1 MATTANYAL
10 AHQFLPNLIR
20 TKTPNTVIG
29 VMERKEK
36 FFFDQVW
43 SLACV
48 SHTAQLST
56 TTHSGYRIG
65 VVDFPAPNEMGE
77 AHMAAIVV
85 DNAGNARLFLL
96 ERDYVL
102 ATRSDRTFITEREG
116 NRHTKICVGPA
127 LTGAFDVDAK
137 AFVDAVMPIVTGRN
151 G

>member
-1 MATTANYAL
+1 MGTTPNYAL

-43 SLACV
+43 NQAQV
-48 SHTAQLST
+48 SHTAQLDTST
-56 TTHSGYRIG
+56 RHGYRIG
-65 VVDFPAPNEMGE
+65 VVDFPAPKEMGE
-77 AHMAAIVV
+77 AHMAAMVV

-96 ERDYVL
+96 EHDYVL
-102 ATRSDRTFITEREG
+102 ATKSDRTYITEREG
-116 NRHTKICVGPA
+116 ARHKKHLVGPA
-127 LTGAFDVDAK
+127 LTGAFAADAK

>member
-43 SLACV
+43 NQGHV
-48 SHTAQLST
+48 SHTAQMT
-56 TTHSGYRIG
+56 TMTRAGYRIG
-65 VVDFPAPNEMGE
+65 IVDFPVPKEMGE
-77 AHMAAIVV
+77 AHMAAMVV
-85 DNAGNARLFLL
+85 DNGGIARLFLL
-96 ERDYVL
+96 EHDYVL
-102 ATRSDRTFITEREG
+102 ATKSDRTFITERDG
-116 NRHTKICVGPA
+116 ARHTRLLVGPA
-127 LTGAFDVDAK
+127 LTGAFEADAK
-137 AFVDAVMPIVTGRN
+137 AFVDAVMPIMTGRN

>member
-1 MATTANYAL
+1 MGITPNYAI

-29 VMERKEK
+29 VMQRKEK
-36 FFFDQVW
+36 FFFDPIWNQGQVQH
-43 SLACV
+43 S
-48 SHTAQLST
+48 AQLGSFDRA
-56 TTHSGYRIG
+56 GYRIG
-65 VVDFPAPNEMGE
+65 VVDFPAPEEMGE
-77 AHMAAIVV
+77 AHLAAMVV

-116 NRHTKICVGPA
+116 ARHTKHVVGPA
-127 LTGAFDVDAK
+127 LTGAFEADAK